1 MFLHWTNRLY
11 NLVWEKIT
19 MENMGVK
26 RGRYENI
33 WEFYSQ
39 PRSFQGLLH
48 FWANLC
54 NAWYWNVGYNYIYIH
69 IYIYIYTY
77 HPWMIWDANILFFS
91 ICLSELIQKFNAL
104 IYLYNRQKPNGLR
117 LYTVYP
123 TAPKNSLN
131 PMGTWG
137 NMTSLQNLQVCDQSV
152 EPLCHAC
159 REYLTKNLPMVV

>member
-1 MFLHWTNRLY
+1 
-11 NLVWEKIT
+11 
-19 MENMGVK
+19 MENLGVK

-54 NAWYWNVGYNYIYIH
+54 NAWYWNVGYNYIYT
-69 IYIYIYTY
+69 YIYIHTT
-77 HPWMIWDANILFFS
+77 HGWFEMPISFFS
-91 ICLSELIQKFNAL
+91 ICLCELIQKFNAL

-123 TAPKNSLN
+123 TAPKKLTESNGDMRQHDITPESPGL
-131 PMGTWG
+131 WSIRR
-137 NMTSLQNLQVCDQSV
+137 TSMPCMSRVFDQESANGG
-152 EPLCHAC
+152 L
-159 REYLTKNLPMVV
+159 MVISWLFNGGWMV